1 MEELIQLLVQF
12 VGTLGFPIAAYVG
25 IFIYMMKKDE
35 QHKAEIDLLSAA
47 VQNNTLV
54 MTEIRDK
61 LDKIDRDV

>member
-25 IFIYMMKKDE
+25 IFVYMMKKDE

-61 LDKIDRDV
+61 LDKIDKDV

>member
-1 MEELIQLLVQF
+1 MEELIQVLGQF

-61 LDKIDRDV
+61 LDKIDKDV